1 MRVMETITIK
11 KDEYDILMDM
21 QTMTKGSKMEKI
33 TIKKDDF
40 IKLTYFST
48 KYGELW
54 EERDE
59 LEAEIA
65 TLKRENRKLKDMMK
79 RVEVEVEI
87 LKNGTM

>member
-1 MRVMETITIK
+1 METITIK

-21 QTMTKGSKMEKI
+21 QTMTKGSMMEKI

-40 IKLTYFST
+40 IKLTHFST
-48 KYGELW
+48 KYDELW

-65 TLKRENRKLKDMMK
+65 TLKRENRKLKDVMK
-79 RVEVEVEI
+79 RVEVELEI
-87 LKNGTM
+87 LQNSTM

>member
-1 MRVMETITIK
+1 METITIK

-48 KYGELW
+48 KHDELW

-87 LKNGTM
+87 LQNSTM